1 MSEIVLGKI
10 GRGMAKKVPY
20 DAVVEYI
27 ESTGT
32 QWIDLGI
39 LPTTVNRCEI
49 VFAPLEAT
57 TGSYYYDGYFGH
69 SNSDSRAWINC
80 YSTDGVSVSFINYG
94 RQIVSFQPETLLGS
108 VHTAVVDA
116 RENYVGI
123 DGATA
128 TLNNIKFTSD
138 EEVKN
143 PFCLCTL
150 GYTGGGAAG
159 KKRKIRIYSAR
170 FFAGDLLY
178 MDLVP
183 IRTGAVGSMYD
194 RAHPFGGPLGNG
206 LYPNQGT
213 GDFVVGKDVM
223 ISEEAMYKELWESYL
238 ANTIKDFD
246 GTNLAVPDGTTTS
259 AATIGVGQTF
269 RGSTTLET
277 FRCPSLNVYAT
288 YAFNNCTKLRE
299 FVARDIVNHF
309 SIFQGCTQLTS
320 VTLTGCTRSAMLA
333 KTGLLTSNL
342 PTQIVFHCSD
352 GYKVFYDG
360 SAWVSSAE

>member
-57 TGSYYYDGYFGH
+57 TGSYYYDGYFGL

-80 YSTDGVSVSFINYG
+80 FSPDGVSVSFTNYG

-123 DGATA
+123 DGVTA

-138 EEVKN
+138 EEEKN
-143 PFCLCTL
+143 PFCLCTV

-183 IRTGAVGSMYD
+183 TRTGSVGSLYD

-213 GDFVVGKDVM
+213 DDFVVGKDVM
-223 ISEEAMYKELWESYL
+223 ISEEEMYKEMLQSFFNKTDVYFDMTK
-238 ANTIKDFD
+238 AVGYD
-246 GTNLAVPDGTTTS
+246 GTDPMTNLNQHMFNGHS
-259 AATIGVGQTF
+259 M
-269 RGSTTLET
+269 LEEIYA
-277 FRCPSLNVYAT
+277 PMWEPINYSLNGCTSLKRITIRSV
-288 YAFNNCTKLRE
+288 FNNTAASWSSCT
-299 FVARDIVNHF
+299 
-309 SIFQGCTQLTS
+309 SLTD
-320 VTLTGCTRSAMLA
+320 VTLT
-333 KTGLLTSNL
+333 KL
-342 PTQIVFHCSD
+342 PSSIVITYATFLGALRTECVVHCSD
-352 GYKVFYDG
+352 GKDIKYVDG
-360 SAWVSSAE
+360 SWTVVE

>member
-69 SNSDSRAWINC
+69 SNSGSRAWINC
-80 YSTDGVSVSFINYG
+80 FSPDGVSVSFTNYG
-94 RQIVSFQPETLLGS
+94 RQIVSFQTETLLGS

-123 DGATA
+123 DGVTA

-138 EEVKN
+138 EEEKN
-143 PFCLCTL
+143 PFCLCTI

-183 IRTGAVGSMYD
+183 TRTGSVGSLYD

-213 GDFVVGKDVM
+213 DDFVVGKDVM
-223 ISEEAMYKELWESYL
+223 ISEEAMYKELWEQYLKSSITEFDTTGMNIATPTTYQGGVSTIAGGVLFRYSTSIRKVVMPQFVVVASY
-238 ANTIKDFD
+238 F
-246 GTNLAVPDGTTTS
+246 
-259 AATIGVGQTF
+259 
-269 RGSTTLET
+269 
-277 FRCPSLNVYAT
+277 
-288 YAFNNCTKLRE
+288 FNNCSALTDVTFYGVGNSAYIFATCNNLANLTLNGMTRAEILAMSNTLSSIPTTCVVHCKDGD
-299 FVARDIVNHF
+299 VKNVN
-309 SIFQGCTQLTS
+309 
-320 VTLTGCTRSAMLA
+320 
-333 KTGLLTSNL
+333 
-342 PTQIVFHCSD
+342 
-352 GYKVFYDG
+352 G
-360 SAWVSSAE
+360 SWVNA